1 VKTRKEKSG
10 REKSGRAPRSPFTL
24 PGDIRLWDALRARR
38 RALAEKQNVPPYV
51 VFHDATLAQMVERRP
66 QTLSEMAHISGV
78 GERKLEAFGADF
90 VATIRAHNDVSEEL
104 ATEEIA

>member
-1 VKTRKEKSG
+1 MRCAPAAVRWRK
-10 REKSGRAPRSPFTL
+10 
-24 PGDIRLWDALRARR
+24 
-38 RALAEKQNVPPYV
+38 KQNVPPYV

-90 VATIRAHNDVSEEL
+90 GRTIRAHNDVSEEL